1 MQVGV
6 PIHEIGHVIG
16 FWHEH
21 QRSDRDSY
29 ITIRTENAYQ
39 SFTFVA
45 EFLRLGNTDN
55 HNIDYDYG
63 SVLHYSAKVMLFHLL
78 VFHGGLSTIGID
90 IKFGNPS
97 PNPIFTVTLMTY
109 FVASIFE
116 LKKVLCNNH
125 LWFLFTADM

>member
-1 MQVGV
+1 MDHFVKILLWIILFQVGV

-55 HNIDYDYG
+55 HNIAYDYG
-63 SVLHYSAKVMLFHLL
+63 SVLHYSAKVIFLAYSTYSISWWFMYKGKRHL
-78 VFHGGLSTIGID
+78 I
-90 IKFGNPS
+90 
-97 PNPIFTVTLMTY
+97 
-109 FVASIFE
+109 
-116 LKKVLCNNH
+116 
-125 LWFLFTADM
+125 W